1 MLYSKR
7 GDVYSLPGSLM
18 SCGTGVVSPLSGKVQ
33 PWLERK
39 MPNCLGSH
47 QYQGPR
53 KMLEVSTVF
62 PRHKLVDPCPQQ
74 KAPDPLASFYTYCG
88 SGTQREAVLL
98 LKMRNDRSPWLLS
111 AFPPR
116 GTQHISSFQVPAPD
130 LAETL
135 MNYCLG
141 FWSRLSI
148 GCLCLQCFSFQS
160 SFCLLHNHHSEH
172 SPKWNCPHLPSFPR
186 LQTKKKCKSFFV
198 HMATLRNMQRLFQV
212 MHSAVTSG
220 AMQGPYGM

>member
-1 MLYSKR
+1 MFIPFQALWCPVEL
-7 GDVYSLPGSLM
+7 GL
-18 SCGTGVVSPLSGKVQ
+18 SPLSGKVQ

-39 MPNCLGSH
+39 MLNCWGSH

-62 PRHKLVDPCPQQ
+62 PRHKLADPCPRQ
-74 KAPDPLASFYTYCG
+74 KASDPLASFYTYCG

-98 LKMRNDRSPWLLS
+98 LKMRNDRSPCLRS

-160 SFCLLHNHHSEH
+160 SFCLLHNHHLEYS
-172 SPKWNCPHLPSFPR
+172 SKWNCPQLPSFPR
-186 LQTKKKCKSFFV
+186 LQTKNCKFFCAYGHTQKYAEV
-198 HMATLRNMQRLFQV
+198 IPAI
-212 MHSAVTSG
+212 TSG
-220 AMQGPYGM
+220 GMQGPYGM